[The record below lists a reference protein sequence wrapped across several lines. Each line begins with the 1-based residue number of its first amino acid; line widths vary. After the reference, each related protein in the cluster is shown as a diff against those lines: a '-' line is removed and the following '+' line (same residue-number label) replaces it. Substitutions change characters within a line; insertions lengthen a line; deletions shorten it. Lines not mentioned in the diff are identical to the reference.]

1 MSSKKP
7 AQNKG
12 RFQATCPRRLKNLPS
27 SPCPMALLRLEII
40 RSGKREMSDM
50 PGCAWS
56 CTSAED
62 NFCFWSMANRKGFDS
77 MNTKEISEA
86 LSLSPAQVDKSEK
99 SALEKLNESGNME
112 ILHLISEQVHD
123 LSVNRV
129 DNSIFISES
138 SSVDEMEGLA
148 KESGAIS
155 SGTDSDDLDVPKTK
169 QKKGKKKK

>member
-1 MSSKKP
+1 MTGKKMP
-7 AQNKG
+7 SNKS
-12 RFQATCPRRLKNLPS
+12 RFHETCPRRLKNLPS
-27 SPCPMALLRLEII
+27 SPCPLALLRLEIM
-40 RSGKREMSDM
+40 RSGKREMPDM

-62 NFCFWSMANRKGFDS
+62 NFCFWSMANRESFDS

-99 SALEKLNESGNME
+99 AALLKLQESGNIE

-123 LSVNRV
+123 LNMNKN
-129 DNSIFISES
+129 DNSIYISES
-138 SSVDEMEGLA
+138 STVDEMEGLA

-155 SGTDSDDLDVPKTK
+155 SASDSDEFLTTDTKPKRSRK
-169 QKKGKKKK
+169 R

>member
-1 MSSKKP
+1 MSDKKP
-7 AQNKG
+7 PLKRS
-12 RFQATCPRRLKNLPS
+12 RFHETCPRRLSNLPTA
-27 SPCPMALLRLEII
+27 PCPVALLRLEIM
-40 RSGKREMSDM
+40 RSGKRETSDM

-62 NFCFWSMANRKGFDS
+62 NFCFWSMANREGFDS

-112 ILHLISEQVHD
+112 ILKIISEQVHD
-123 LSVNRV
+123 LNMNKT
-129 DNSIFISES
+129 DNSIYISES
-138 SSVDEMEGLA
+138 STVDEMEGLA

-155 SGTDSDDLDVPKTK
+155 SLSDDELDLTDVKTK
-169 QKKGKKKK
+169 KPRKRK